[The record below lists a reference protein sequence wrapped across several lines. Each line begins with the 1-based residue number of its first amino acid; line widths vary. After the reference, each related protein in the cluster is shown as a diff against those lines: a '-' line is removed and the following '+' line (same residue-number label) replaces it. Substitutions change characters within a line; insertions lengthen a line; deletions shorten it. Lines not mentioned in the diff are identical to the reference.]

1 MRILSFI
8 LLIFFLITQICFGQY
23 QKKVLIEDFTNSHCP
38 LCPPAYNALY
48 SFKDNDTN
56 SVHASF
62 IYYHMPFP
70 YSDDPLYQANK
81 SDPAARNNYY
91 GPYSST
97 PDAFFDGT
105 IQSHSY
111 TDWSKTLDGL
121 IKHKTS
127 PLKITISGM
136 AESNK
141 INLKSKISR
150 SGDINQTDLAVH
162 FVVVENIHYLGRNG
176 VSRHDNVMRKMLP
189 DPAGKPFSIN
199 DNESIEIDTTIDLDA
214 SWIPDSLGVVVFVQ
228 SKGTKEV
235 YQSETIKYSEMN
247 VMTDIVNNKKIPT
260 KFYLAQNF
268 PKPFNPS
275 TNISY
280 YIPEQSQV
288 SINIY
293 NILGKHI
300 TELTNNIKS
309 AGNYSLNW
317 NAGSLPSGFY
327 FLNIEAVS
335 IKSNNR
341 FNKTIKMILLK

>member
-1 MRILSFI
+1 MRILLYVLLTS
-8 LLIFFLITQICFGQY
+8 LLIAQVCFGQY

-38 LCPPAYNALY
+38 LCPPAYSALY

-81 SDPAARNNYY
+81 SDPSARNNYY

-97 PDAFFDGT
+97 PDAFFDGV

-111 TDWSKTLDGL
+111 ITWGKTLDGF
-121 IKHKTS
+121 IKGKTS
-127 PLKITISGM
+127 PLQITLSGM
-136 AESNK
+136 AETGK
-141 INLKSKISR
+141 IDLKSKISR
-150 SGDINQTDLAVH
+150 SGDINQSDLVLH

-189 DPAGKPFSIN
+189 TPAGKPLSIN
-199 DNESIEIDTTIDLDA
+199 DNETIEVDTTIDLDA
-214 SWIPDSLGVVVFVQ
+214 GWIPDSLSVVVFVQ

-235 YQSETIKYSEMN
+235 YQSETIKYSDLN
-247 VMTDIVNNKKIPT
+247 IMTDVENNKEIPA
-260 KFYLAQNF
+260 KFYLAQNY
-268 PKPFNPS
+268 PNPFNPS

-288 SINIY
+288 RINIY
-293 NILGKHI
+293 NILGMHI
-300 TELTNNIKS
+300 AEL
-309 AGNYSLNW
+309 GNYIRSPGKYNLKW
-317 NAGSLPSGFY
+317 NAGNLPSGFY

-335 IKSNNR
+335 IKSKNR
-341 FNKTIKMILLK
+341 FHKTIKMILLK